1 MDYRAYKGALAE
13 RVGTQP
19 LAFEQSEYDSRCR
32 RVRSRMAAEGIEIL
46 LVTDPADICYLTGYS
61 TFEVS
66 VHTCLVVHAQGMVLQ
81 VPSIETG
88 PAVCGSNAD
97 RVEGYRWEQAG
108 DIADQLA
115 DVVCSLAGTE
125 RLRVGVDW
133 WSPSVRPGV
142 LDALRQRLP
151 HAALH
156 DAAGLLD
163 DLKLVKSQ
171 AEVELLRKSARI
183 TATGLAAARAVIKE
197 GASDNDVAAAG
208 AHAMLRAGG
217 EFMSMQPIVTAGLRS
232 SIIHTNHKRYP
243 LRSAEPVFLEFGAAY
258 ERYTAPMMQTAV
270 IGAPDARM
278 QKVFDTCRR
287 VLDAVKANA
296 RPGLTFDA
304 AAQAGERALESI
316 KDQVFFSGVY
326 GYSVGAQFPPSWVE
340 GTGYIARDAEK
351 TFEAN
356 MVFHLPI
363 CLRVPGLW
371 GIGFSETI
379 RVSEEGGEALLPN
392 DTGLSQNG

>member
-1 MDYRAYKGALAE
+1 MDYQAYKGALSE
-13 RVGTQP
+13 RVGMQP

-32 RVRSRMAAEGIEIL
+32 RVRSRMSAGGIEIL

-66 VHTCLVVHAQGMVLQ
+66 VHTCLVLHAHGMVLQ

-88 PAVCGSNAD
+88 PAVCGSNVD
-97 RVEGYRWEQAG
+97 RIEGYRWEQAG
-108 DIADQLA
+108 DIVDQL
-115 DVVCSLAGTE
+115 SGIISTLAGTE
-125 RLRVGVDW
+125 RLRIGVDW
-133 WSPSVRPGV
+133 WNPSVRPGV
-142 LDALRQRLP
+142 LDALKKRL
-151 HAALH
+151 AQADFH
-156 DAAGLLD
+156 DAAELLD
-163 DLKLVKSQ
+163 SIKLVKSQ
-171 AEVELLRKSARI
+171 AEVDILRKSARI
-183 TATGLAAARAVIKE
+183 TATGLAAARRVIKE
-197 GASDNDVAAAG
+197 GASDNDVAGAG

-243 LRSAEPVFLEFGAAY
+243 LRAGEPVFLEFGAAY

-278 QKVFDTCRR
+278 QAVFDVCRR
-287 VLDAVKANA
+287 VLDALKASA

-304 AAQAGERALESI
+304 AAQAGEQALEPI
-316 KDQVFFSGVY
+316 RDQVFFSGVY

-340 GTGYIARDAEK
+340 GTGYIARDVHKA
-351 TFEAN
+351 FETN

-379 RVSEEGGEALLPN
+379 RVSDKGGEPLLPN
-392 DTGLSQNG
+392 DSGLSQDG